1 LYAVKKIKLHPGD
14 SFNQKMLREVRESDA
29 WAGSV
34 SPCGLLCVCHSSNA
48 QVTTLSRLNHQYV
61 VRYFQA
67 WTEGGKST
75 LNWLVT
81 Q

>member
-1 LYAVKKIKLHPGD
+1 MHGLA
-14 SFNQKMLREVRESDA
+14 QCLRVTY
-29 WAGSV
+29 
-34 SPCGLLCVCHSSNA
+34 CVCRSSNA